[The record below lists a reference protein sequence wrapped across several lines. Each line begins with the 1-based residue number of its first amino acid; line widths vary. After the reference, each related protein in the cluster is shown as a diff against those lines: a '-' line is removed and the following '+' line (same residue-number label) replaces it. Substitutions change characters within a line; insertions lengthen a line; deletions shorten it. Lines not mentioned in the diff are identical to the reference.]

1 MERFGEIV
9 VGTQIEPTFFIGYC
23 VLTGEK
29 NYRRSAPFLSIY
41 LAYLKTTQPGQ
52 AYVQNERIIA
62 VAFQATESG
71 RPASGQVDFV
81 VFSREKVY
89 DQVGQFLLIFGK
101 QYSGHGIGT
110 FETFIHRL
118 GSYFSL
124 LRDEPARGR
133 MEAMVDRGAYLKL
146 SIAQKGLI
154 IAAVPLVWGLVYL
167 SVLGVL
173 LERAEATARRES
185 RARAIVSEASQ
196 AQRDLFDAGSA
207 IVAWNYMR
215 TSALERRLDA
225 SIAAITHR
233 VEKIKELM
241 KGDSSR
247 ADKLRTVEDRA
258 RQIVSVLQWHKAQ
271 IKNSSNSLYSFE
283 FTRFRKQIEDAFKT
297 YVDELHILT
306 TEERA
311 IEEHTLQREEA
322 RRQELQLYILAG
334 VALNLVLSLG
344 VAVYFSRDIAFR
356 LNLLK
361 KNAERVVKRQSL
373 LPTISGSDEVADVD
387 AAFRRM
393 ASDLNRAE
401 AAKRD
406 FVAMVSH
413 DLRSPLS
420 AIQGALELVN
430 ADVYGEISAK
440 GKSRVRDAEYE
451 CVRLLSLI
459 NELLDIE
466 KIEAGMMEMNK
477 ETADLAELVVRGS
490 ESVKLLAEAKNV
502 RIEVFGAHALAPVDS
517 ERLVQVFVNLF
528 SNAVKYSPQG
538 GTISVNIEEKDG
550 RATIKIQDQ
559 GPGIPKQLQESVF
572 DRFKQAHGGG
582 SGTSGLGLAIC
593 KAIVEAHDGKI
604 GVVSEVGNGSLF
616 WLQLPTR

>member
-1 MERFGEIV
+1 MESMV
-9 VGTQIEPTFFIGYC
+9 IG
-23 VLTGEK
+23 
-29 NYRRSAPFLSIY
+29 
-41 LAYLKTTQPGQ
+41 
-52 AYVQNERIIA
+52 
-62 VAFQATESG
+62 
-71 RPASGQVDFV
+71 
-81 VFSREKVY
+81 
-89 DQVGQFLLIFGK
+89 
-101 QYSGHGIGT
+101 
-110 FETFIHRL
+110 
-118 GSYFSL
+118 
-124 LRDEPARGR
+124 
-133 MEAMVDRGAYLKL
+133 GACLKL

-154 IAAVPLVWGLVYL
+154 IASVPLVWGLIYL
-167 SVLGVL
+167 GVLGVL

-185 RARAIVSEASQ
+185 KARAIVSEASQ

-215 TSALERRLDA
+215 TSALERRLDE
-225 SIAAITHR
+225 SIAVITRR

-241 KGDSSR
+241 KGDNSR

-271 IKNSSNSLYSFE
+271 IKNSSQSLYTFE

-311 IEEHTLQREEA
+311 IEEHMLQREES
-322 RRQELQLYILAG
+322 RRQELQLYILVG
-334 VALNLVLSLG
+334 VGLNLALSLG
-344 VAVYFSRDIAFR
+344 VAIYFSRDIAFR

-373 LPTISGSDEVADVD
+373 LPAISGSDEVAEVD

-401 AAKRD
+401 EAKRD

-440 GKSRVRDAEYE
+440 GKSRVKDAEYE

-477 ETADLAELVVRGS
+477 EPADLAELVVRGS
-490 ESVKLLAEAKNV
+490 ESVKVLAEAKQV
-502 RIEVFGAHALAPVDS
+502 KIEVFGAHARALVDS

-538 GTISVNIEEKDG
+538 GTISVNIEERDG
-550 RATIKIQDQ
+550 RATVKIQDQ
-559 GPGIPKQLQESVF
+559 GAGIPKHLLESVF

-582 SGTSGLGLAIC
+582 TGTSGLGLAIC
-593 KAIVEAHDGKI
+593 KAIVEAHGGKI